1 MPDESVFQ
9 HSKEILLPRSNILNE
24 MITQFKDPD
33 ILCCNIA
40 FVLIADN
47 NKPEMGRG
55 NGVTREVLSLFWK
68 EFLISLTIGAVEKIP
83 SIRHDYKKDKW
94 TSIARIIVF
103 GYRQEKYFP
112 IFLSKA
118 FIATCLYGE
127 DALTK
132 ECLLDS
138 FCLYVSADEQDL
150 MKKCLN
156 GEADLEDEDVFDLL
170 SSYNCHRQPTQESI
184 KTIFLELAHQELVQ
198 KPKYISLAWSAQLQA
213 LKQLTEF
220 NDFNSICT
228 MYERKKPTSKRV
240 IKLLNA
246 EPSSDAE
253 KASIDHLKR
262 FIKSLDDA
270 KLAGL
275 LQFIT
280 GSNII
285 TVERIEVAFTDSAGA
300 SRCIV
305 AHTCGP
311 LLELPSTYQTYN
323 ELSVEFSKT
332 LATSFAWSFDIV

>member
-1 MPDESVFQ
+1 M
-9 HSKEILLPRSNILNE
+9 
-24 MITQFKDPD
+24 
-33 ILCCNIA
+33 
-40 FVLIADN
+40 ADN

-55 NGVTREVLSLFWK
+55 NGVTLWK

-94 TSIARIIVF
+94 TSIAPIIVF

-138 FCLYVSADEQDL
+138 FCTYVSRDKQEIIQ
-150 MKKCLN
+150 KCLG
-156 GEADLEDEDVFDLL
+156 GEIDLDDEDLFDLL

-184 KTIFLELAHQELVQ
+184 NTIFLELAHQELVQ

-213 LKQLTEF
+213 LKEFPEF
-220 NDFNSICT
+220 NDFNSI
-228 MYERKKPTSKRV
+228 
-240 IKLLNA
+240 
-246 EPSSDAE
+246 
-253 KASIDHLKR
+253 
-262 FIKSLDDA
+262 
-270 KLAGL
+270 
-275 LQFIT
+275 FIT

-285 TVERIEVAFTDSAGA
+285 TVERIKVAFTDSVGAG
-300 SRCIV
+300 RCIV

-332 LATSFAWSFDIV
+332 LTNSFAWSFDIV

>member
-1 MPDESVFQ
+1 
-9 HSKEILLPRSNILNE
+9 
-24 MITQFKDPD
+24 MIAHFKDPD
-33 ILCCNIA
+33 ILCSNIS
-40 FVLIADN
+40 FVLMADN

-127 DALTK
+127 DDLTK

-138 FCLYVSADEQDL
+138 FCTYVSRDEQEIIQ
-150 MKKCLN
+150 KCLG
-156 GEADLEDEDVFDLL
+156 GEIDLDDEDLFDLL
-170 SSYNCHRQPTQESI
+170 SSYKCHRQPTQESI
-184 KTIFLELAHQELVQ
+184 NTIFLELAHQELVQ

-213 LKQLTEF
+213 LKEFAEF
-220 NDFNSICT
+220 NDFNSICI

-240 IKLLNA
+240 IKLLHA

-253 KASIDHLKR
+253 RASIDYLKR
-262 FIKSLDDA
+262 FVKSLDDSR
-270 KLAGL
+270 LAGL

-285 TVERIEVAFTDSAGA
+285 TVERIKVAFTDSVGAG
-300 SRCIV
+300 RCIV

-332 LATSFAWSFDIV
+332 LTNSFAWSFDVV